1 MTLLPFILLLFPFA
15 FSLFP
20 FPCTL
25 SPMKK
30 LPLLGL
36 LILSACIN
44 KEGLSA
50 ESTKP
55 PTGNA
60 NSSILVEEFADLQ
73 CPACRGAHTQIVQP
87 LLTKYGQNIRYEFR
101 HFPLSQIHAFAQ
113 EAAEASECAAD
124 QGKFWEFVNDTYE
137 NQELLSRDDII
148 TRAEKIGVSDMDLFR
163 RCVQS
168 RIKRDAVLN
177 EYKDGHGRGVRG
189 TPTFFVSGERVARNT
204 IEGISEIIDAK
215 VSGQKL

>member
-1 MTLLPFILLLFPFA
+1 MLGMKKVLF
-15 FSLFP
+15 
-20 FPCTL
+20 TL
-25 SPMKK
+25 S
-30 LPLLGL
+30 
-36 LILSACIN
+36 ILALAGCIS

-148 TRAEKIGVSDMDLFR
+148 TRAEKIGVNDMDLFR